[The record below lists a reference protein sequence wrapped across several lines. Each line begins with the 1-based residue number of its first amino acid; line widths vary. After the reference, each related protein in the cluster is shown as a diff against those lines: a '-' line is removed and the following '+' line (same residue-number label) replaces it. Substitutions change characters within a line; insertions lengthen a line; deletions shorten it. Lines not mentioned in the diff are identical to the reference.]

1 MSMTVREPV
10 VAWSLAWSEGIVGA
24 VLGGAMAVRSW
35 RRTRRA
41 IRLARD
47 SGDQM
52 EVIARL
58 RLAIRQAG

>member
-1 MSMTVREPV
+1 MNLTAREPLV
-10 VAWSLAWSEGIVGA
+10 VWSLFWNEGIVGT
-24 VLGGAMAVRSW
+24 VLDGAMAVRSW
-35 RRTRRA
+35 RRTRRT

-58 RLAIRQAG
+58 RVALRQAG